1 MKQCPNCG
9 SYMNNKIEVVA
20 GDYRLVYYCTC
31 GYSDAQ
37 QTCTY
42 SNKTEVVKE
51 EK

>member
-1 MKQCPNCG
+1 
-9 SYMNNKIEVVA
+9 MNSKIEAVA
-20 GDYRLVYYCTC
+20 GDYKLIYYCTC
-31 GYSDAQ
+31 GYSDNQ